1 MRQDEMDFTTKLT
14 KTRQLLSLAKQYQT
28 LLAEPEHYNL
38 FSVLRSKND
47 EVRLHSRFLSDL
59 LNPKSSHGLEHFP
72 LKRFLEDA
80 CQVDV
85 TDGNFDFE
93 VKAEFQNIDIFLA
106 NLSTKQAIIIENK
119 IDAVDQ
125 DQQLLRYFLTVKQL
139 GFKSI
144 TVVYLTL
151 DGRSPP
157 DESIKGDL
165 GALEQPTV
173 NISYSIDVLHW
184 LSAIIEKSA
193 TQPALRESLIQYTEI
208 LQELTNM
215 TNNQKLLEALKKLL
229 IETQSID
236 VVDALQDAKT
246 QLQSEAVVALWMRLG
261 EELAKKF
268 EHKAN
273 HGEDMVKRAVDE
285 LLAFRSGRSFIDFN
299 ISLTSTPHSY
309 ITVICEKGDYLFI
322 GVRARENDEIIKSL
336 PITLDYESNDYWPI
350 YKYITY
356 KGESWN
362 FKNLSSDQIA
372 LLHDPEFID
381 GFVESI
387 IQEVELMKDKIES
400 GLTC

>member
-1 MRQDEMDFTTKLT
+1 MDFTTKLT

-236 VVDALQDAKT
+236 VVDALQDAKN
-246 QLQSEAVVALWMRLG
+246 QLKSEAVVSLWERLG
-261 EELAKKF
+261 EKLVKRFELKVDHS
-268 EHKAN
+268 E
-273 HGEDMVKRAVDE
+273 ETVKRAVDE
-285 LLAFRSGRSFIDFN
+285 LLAFRSGRSFIDIN
-299 ISLTSTPHSY
+299 IPLTGTPQSY
-309 ITVICEKGDYLFI
+309 VTVICESGDNLFI
-322 GVRARENDEIIKSL
+322 GVRAPENDENIKSL
-336 PITLDYESNDYWPI
+336 PITLDYNSNGYWPI

-356 KGESWN
+356 KGEYWD
-362 FKNLSSDQIA
+362 FKNLSSDQIT

-381 GFVESI
+381 NFVDDI
-387 IQEVELMKDKIES
+387 IKEAELMKDKIES
-400 GLTC
+400 LPQT